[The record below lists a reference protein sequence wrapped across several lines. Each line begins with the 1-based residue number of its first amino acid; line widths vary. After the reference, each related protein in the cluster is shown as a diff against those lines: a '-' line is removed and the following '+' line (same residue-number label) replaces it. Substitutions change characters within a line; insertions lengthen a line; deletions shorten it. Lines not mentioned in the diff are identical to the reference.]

1 MRRAL
6 AILKLMR
13 KAWWAAAL
21 AGVAGVGLSP
31 FACQVYD
38 ESLVEGP
45 APSAVPKDQWGSGVG
60 WWSSKTPDGCIS
72 AGVPTAEQR
81 PKNAGG
87 DNIDPVYVAVDSMAL
102 GSLDR
107 NQSAGSGDAWKDLG
121 FDLDG
126 LCSASEGCET
136 GQFEV
141 ACDSIGAPPPDGR
154 SCRDNSFGKLEAEA
168 VQLQGIGKEF
178 GLNND
183 GFNCALCRG
192 DYNFVIKISEWN
204 GTDNDSNVRVEL
216 FPSPGITTKPSWSC
230 DLNAPEGA
238 WKKNPCWKATDE
250 WLAQDV
256 GVIGDD
262 PITGKARLSD
272 PSAYV
277 RDGYVVGQLPAD
289 TAFWFPGESAARAYP
304 LTLQRGVFAGHIFQ
318 KDGKWVIEDGTI
330 AGFAKVTDMID
341 GFEQLG
347 VCSGHPLYSSITFFV
362 NGGADSLATGAVS
375 PDATCDA
382 VSVGIGFNAR
392 EAKVAKTKVGAAPLP
407 GCPSGGAGGQG
418 GASGSGGTGGASG
431 GSGGASG
438 GTGGSGGSSGGT
450 GGSSGG
456 TGGASGGTGGASGG
470 GSGGTGGTSS
480 GGAPADSGSD

>member
-1 MRRAL
+1 
-6 AILKLMR
+6 
-13 KAWWAAAL
+13 
-21 AGVAGVGLSP
+21 
-31 FACQVYD
+31 VYD

-45 APSAVPKDQWGSGVG
+45 APTAVPKDQWGSGVG
-60 WWSSKTPDGCIS
+60 WWSKKTPEGCIS

-81 PKNAGG
+81 PKNTGG
-87 DNIDPVYVAVDSMAL
+87 DDIAPIYVAVDSMAL

-107 NQSAGSGDAWKDLG
+107 NQAPGEDAWKDLG

-126 LCSASEGCET
+126 LCTASDGCT
-136 GQFEV
+136 TTQFEV
-141 ACDSIGAPPPDGR
+141 PCKSIGASPPDGR
-154 SCRDNSFGKLEAEA
+154 SCRDNSFGKLESEA

-216 FPSPGITTKPSWSC
+216 FPSPGIKTKPSWSC
-230 DLNAPEGA
+230 DLSAPEGA

-256 GVIGDD
+256 GVVGDD
-262 PITGKARLSD
+262 PITGKAVLSD

-304 LTLQRGVFAGHIFQ
+304 LTLQRGVFAGHILQ

-330 AGFAKVTDMID
+330 AGHAKVTDMID

-347 VCSGHPLYSSITFFV
+347 VCSGHPLFSSITFFV

-392 EAKVAKTKVGAAPLP
+392 EATIAKTKVAATPLP
-407 GCPSGGAGGQG
+407 GCPNGGAGGQG
-418 GASGSGGTGGASG
+418 GASGGTGGGTGGTGGASGGTGG

-438 GTGGSGGSSGGT
+438 GTGGTGGAAGGT
-450 GGSSGG
+450 GGSAGA
-456 TGGASGGTGGASGG
+456 GGASGGSGG
-470 GSGGTGGTSS
+470 VGGTGA
-480 GGAPADSGSD
+480 APPDAGSD